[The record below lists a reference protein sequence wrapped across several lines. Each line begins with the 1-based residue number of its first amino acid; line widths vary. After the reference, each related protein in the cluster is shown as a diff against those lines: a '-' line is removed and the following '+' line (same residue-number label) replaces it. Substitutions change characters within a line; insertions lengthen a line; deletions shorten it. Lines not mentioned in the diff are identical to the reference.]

1 MIKEIYKLNLYV
13 DGKMYE
19 QLPLEVF
26 NILDLK
32 TNDYMEQPLKEA
44 KYCVVDSPLIDEN
57 DTYKKVIDTRFV
69 DMCATDTEGDLTE
82 YGFIKDGMTIGM
94 NGVYIIWRKIGWF
107 KLIYINGHWESV
119 STLDQCIYL
128 VEEYNKEL
136 ATKILPVHTDDEYYE
151 L

>member
-1 MIKEIYKLNLYV
+1 VTDGTNDIRLRQKMIKEIYKLNLYV

-26 NILDLK
+26 NVLDLK

-82 YGFIKDGMTIGM
+82 YGFIKDGMTIEM
-94 NGVYIIWRKIGWF
+94 NGVYIIWRKIG
-107 KLIYINGHWESV
+107 
-119 STLDQCIYL
+119 
-128 VEEYNKEL
+128 
-136 ATKILPVHTDDEYYE
+136 
-151 L
+151 